1 MVEPTYVLV
10 GESQKGVRVA
20 VTRCSRHAHI
30 VRAWGVFRPDKVSN
44 IQEIDRVEMRADP
57 AETAV
62 AYIAPHHCPFWIAVE
77 VFCNAGGGWRRSIP
91 RQHGDIAVPHIFAFE
106 GHNLD
111 LDIAYSS
118 PPKE

>member
-1 MVEPTYVLV
+1 MVEPTYVRV

-20 VTRCSRHAHI
+20 VTRCSKHAHI

-44 IQEIDRVEMRADP
+44 IQEIDRVEMRAGP

-62 AYIAPHHCPFWIAVE
+62 GYILPHHCPFWIAVE
-77 VFCNAGGGWRRSIP
+77 VFCNTGGGWRRSIP
-91 RQHGDIAVPHIFAFE
+91 RQHGEIAVPHRFAFE
-106 GHNLD
+106 GDNID

>member
-1 MVEPTYVLV
+1 MVEPTYVRV
-10 GESQKGVRVA
+10 GESQKGVTVA
-20 VTRCSRHAHI
+20 VTRCSKHAHI

-44 IQEIDRVEMRADP
+44 IQEIDKLEMRADP

-62 AYIAPHHCPFWIAVE
+62 AYIPPHHCPFWIAVE
-77 VFCNAGGGWRRSIP
+77 VFCNTGGGWRRSIP
-91 RQHGDIAVPHIFAFE
+91 RQHGDIAVPHSFAFE
-106 GHNLD
+106 GDNIA